1 MTVEQFLN
9 IALSF
14 PTVVFSFVLAVMVV
28 YWLIALL
35 GLVDIDVLDNL
46 TLPDGDGLELEGLSG
61 LLMRL
66 GLAGIPLTV
75 ILTVLAF
82 FSWFV
87 SYYAVYL
94 LQGMGLD
101 GWPSLAL
108 GIAVLPAAFV
118 AGVMLT
124 SLALRPLRRLL
135 GRIAPRHR
143 KSLLGQVGVVRSPT
157 VNAQQGY
164 VAVEDGGAGLI
175 LQARSPNRSF
185 QRGDRVVLIE
195 YRPDMNHYL
204 VIGEEEFTG

>member
-1 MTVEQFLN
+1 MEQFLN

-35 GLVDIDVLDNL
+35 GMVEIDALDNL
-46 TLPDGDGLELEGLSG
+46 ALPDGDGLELEGLSG

-66 GLAGIPLTV
+66 GLAGIPLTI
-75 ILTVLAF
+75 ILTMLAF

-87 SYYAVYL
+87 SYYAIYL
-94 LQGMGLD
+94 LQGVGLG

-108 GIAVLPAAFV
+108 GVGVLPVSFV
-118 AGVMLT
+118 AGVLLT
-124 SLALRPLRRLL
+124 ALALRPLRHLL
-135 GRIAPRHR
+135 GRIAPRNR

-175 LQARSPNRSF
+175 LQVRSHNRSY

-195 YRPDMNHYL
+195 YRPDMNHYV
-204 VIGEEEFTG
+204 VISEEEFTG